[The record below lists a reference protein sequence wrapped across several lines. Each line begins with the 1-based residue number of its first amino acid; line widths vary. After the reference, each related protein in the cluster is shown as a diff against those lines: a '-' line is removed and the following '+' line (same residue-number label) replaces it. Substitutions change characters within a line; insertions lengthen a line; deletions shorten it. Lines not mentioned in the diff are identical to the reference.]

1 MKFKT
6 LLLCFTFI
14 SFLSACSED
23 NAPVEGKQYQ
33 ALPDTLNSEKFA
45 PVTEVF
51 SLGCGHCKNMEAIL
65 PDLQKA
71 LGQDIAKMHII
82 FNQSAQTAAM
92 FYYAAEMQT
101 GGTPDHAFMID
112 LFEAIQMP
120 QETTVEERKSAMAK
134 AFESR
139 DLISPFNYDD
149 QQTKLLLKRV
159 DEIALLSQQSK
170 INAVPTFIV
179 KGKYQVIT
187 GGHANTQEIAETIT
201 YLLTK

>member
-6 LLLCFTFI
+6 LLISLAFI
-14 SFLSACSED
+14 SFLSACNETSI
-23 NAPVEGKQYQ
+23 PVEGQQYQ
-33 ALPDTLNSEKFA
+33 QLPTTLNSEKFD

-51 SLGCGHCKNMEAIL
+51 SLGCGHCKKMEAIL
-65 PDLQKA
+65 PELEKS
-71 LGQDIAKMHII
+71 LGQDIAKMHIV
-82 FNQSAQTAAM
+82 FNQSAQIAAM

-101 GGTPDHAFMID
+101 GGVPDHAFMND
-112 LFEAIQMP
+112 LFDAIQMP
-120 QETTVEERKSAMAK
+120 QDSTIEQKKAVMGK

-139 DLISPFNYDD
+139 GLISPFNYDD
-149 QQTKLLLKRV
+149 QQTELLLKRV
-159 DEIALLSQQSK
+159 DEIALLSEQSK

-187 GGHANTQEIAETIT
+187 AGHGKTEEIAETIK

>member
-6 LLLCFTFI
+6 ILLSIAVVFFI
-14 SFLSACSED
+14 SACSETSI
-23 NAPVEGKQYQ
+23 PVEGKQYQ
-33 ALPDTLNSEKFA
+33 SLPETLNSEKFA

-65 PDLQKA
+65 PNLKKS
-71 LGQDIAKMHII
+71 LGQDIKKMHII
-82 FNQSAQTAAM
+82 FNQSAQIAAM

-101 GGTPDHAFMID
+101 GDTPDHAFMID

-120 QETTVEERKSAMAK
+120 KESTIEQRKSVMGK
-134 AFESR
+134 VFESR
-139 DLISPFNYDD
+139 GLISPFNYDD
-149 QQTKLLLKRV
+149 KQNDLLLKRV

-187 GGHANTQEIAETIT
+187 AGHDNTEEIAATIK

>member
-6 LLLCFTFI
+6 LLLSLVFI
-14 SFLSACSED
+14 SFLSACNDTSI
-23 NAPVEGKQYQ
+23 PVEGKQYQ
-33 ALPDTLNSEKFA
+33 QLPATLNSEKFA

-65 PDLQKA
+65 PDLQKM
-71 LGQDIAKMHII
+71 LGQDISKMHIV
-82 FNQSAQTAAM
+82 FNQSAQIAAM

-101 GGTPDHAFMID
+101 GGSPDHAFMID
-112 LFEAIQMP
+112 LFEIIQMP
-120 QETTVEERKSAMAK
+120 EGNTVEQKKIAMAK

-139 DLISPFNYDD
+139 GLISPFNYDE
-149 QQTKLLLKRV
+149 QQTEALLKRV

-187 GGHANTQEIAETIT
+187 AGHDKTEDIAETIK
-201 YLLTK
+201 YLLSK